1 MNKGTLSSRLLLS
14 MKLKAPYYSS
24 PGDVG
29 LFLYDIDSLYELIR
43 LSLDESYKDFAFSRF
58 ALYRGHRK
66 LTEIDKL
73 QIQNLSMQSPIEVA
87 TSVTVYAGM
96 VASILG
102 TFWIL
107 IQILEKIYNLKL
119 DHEKLRLE
127 VAKLQKALTD
137 DILEEQA
144 FPDKTALVE
153 RKSIE
158 YIEIIERRLS
168 RAELEVVELQVIA
181 DVPGEE

>member
-1 MNKGTLSSRLLLS
+1 MDNSTLSSRLLLN
-14 MKLKAPYYSS
+14 MKLKAPDYSS

-43 LSLDESYKDFAFSRF
+43 LSLDEHYKDFSFSRF

-66 LTEIDKL
+66 LSENDKL
-73 QIQNLSMQSPIEVA
+73 QIQDLSMQSPIEVA

-102 TFWIL
+102 TFWVF

-119 DHEKLRLE
+119 NHEKLRLE
-127 VAKLQKALTD
+127 VEKLKKALTD
-137 DILEEQA
+137 DIHDEKE
-144 FPDKTALVE
+144 FPDETALVE
-153 RKSIE
+153 RESIE
-158 YIEIIERRLS
+158 FIEIIEKRLA
-168 RAELEVVELQVIA
+168 RAELEIVDLQVSA
-181 DVPGEE
+181 DIPGEN